1 VKFEITILGCGSAV
15 PTSKRN
21 CAAQVLNVLERYF
34 LIDCGE
40 GTQYQMRRFGI
51 PYNKINNIFISHLHG
66 DHFFGL
72 VGFLSTLS
80 LQGRRGDMH
89 IYADSR
95 LQKIL
100 DFTFETLNTKL
111 TYKVIYHNL
120 SRKEE
125 LIYEDN
131 ILTIIAFPVSH
142 RYDAP
147 CTAFAFKEKERART
161 IRKDMADAWNVPI
174 AFLQYLKKGQDFVTP
189 EGELIENSRLTYP
202 PVPCRSYT
210 YITDTLCIDKFLPYA
225 RYVDLLYHEATFGKE
240 FSDLAKKTYHSTA
253 QQAAKFAKKAGA
265 KKLIIGHFSSR
276 YPQAECLLEETK
288 DIFPHT
294 FVCHDGDVFEIE
306 QAKRY
311 I

>member
-1 VKFEITILGCGSAV
+1 MKFEITILGCGSAV

-51 PYNKINNIFISHLHG
+51 PYNRINNIFISHLHG

-189 EGELIENSRLTYP
+189 EGALIENSRLTYP

-210 YITDTLCIDKFLPYA
+210 YITDTLCKNKFLPYA
-225 RYVDLLYHEATFGKE
+225 ENVDLLYHEATFGKE
-240 FSDLAKKTYHSTA
+240 FFDLAKKTYHSTA
-253 QQAAKFAKKAGA
+253 EQAANFAKKAGA

-288 DIFPHT
+288 DIFPNT
-294 FVCHDGDVFEIE
+294 FVCHDGDVFEIK
-306 QAKRY
+306 QPKRY